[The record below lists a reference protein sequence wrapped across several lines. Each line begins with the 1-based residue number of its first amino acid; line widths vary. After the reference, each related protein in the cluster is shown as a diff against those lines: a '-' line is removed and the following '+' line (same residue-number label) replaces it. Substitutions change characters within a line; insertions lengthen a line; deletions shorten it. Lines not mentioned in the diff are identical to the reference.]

1 MTLPAVS
8 FILTGSEHMTA
19 IEEVI
24 ESLKHRKA
32 SIACNGRDGL
42 LLALESLGFEHRAG
56 KTEGHR
62 VFSHDKWSDFTGT
75 YVPLSID
82 CGHKPKRNMNPVYVQ
97 RAINFLETNKEIL
110 EQIMNLK
117 GEQHDKS

>member
-8 FILTGSEHMTA
+8 FILTGSERMTA
-19 IEEVI
+19 TEEVI

-32 SIACNGRDGL
+32 SIACNGKDGL
-42 LLALESLGFEHRAG
+42 LLALASLGFEHRAG
-56 KTEGHR
+56 KTEGHK
-62 VFSHDKWSDFTGT
+62 VFSHDKWSEFTGR

-82 CGHKPKRNMNPVYVQ
+82 CGHKPNRNMNPVYVQ
-97 RAINFLETNKEIL
+97 RAINFLETNKEIF
-110 EQIMNLK
+110 EQIMNPK